1 MKQYTFEL
9 TVTEGNSEFW
19 EEILEKGNTGCDDLL
34 EQLKDA
40 LAEHG
45 FEPEVKLVKYE
56 DK

>member
-9 TVTEGNSEFW
+9 TVNEGSSEFW
-19 EEILEKGNTGCDDLL
+19 EEILENGKTGCDELL

-40 LAEHG
+40 LADHG
-45 FEPEVKLVKYE
+45 FDPDVSLVKYE

>member
-1 MKQYTFEL
+1 MKRYTFEL

-19 EEILEKGNTGCDDLL
+19 EELLEKGNTGCDDLL
-34 EQLKDA
+34 EQIKDA

-56 DK
+56 DR

>member
-1 MKQYTFEL
+1 MKRYTFEL
-9 TVTEGNSEFW
+9 TVSEGNSEFW
-19 EEILEKGNTGCDDLL
+19 EELLEHGKTGCDELI

-45 FEPEVKLVKYE
+45 FDPDVKLVKYE